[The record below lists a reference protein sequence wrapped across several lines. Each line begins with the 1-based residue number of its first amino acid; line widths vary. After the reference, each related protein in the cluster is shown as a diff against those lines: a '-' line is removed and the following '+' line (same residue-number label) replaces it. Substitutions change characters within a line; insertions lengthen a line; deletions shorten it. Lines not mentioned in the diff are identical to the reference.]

1 MFRTIFIGRKDEKR
15 VGGEEGRERRRRG
28 RRRCRR
34 SRRRRR
40 REDDEEE
47 TEDDH
52 SVTDYIRFAAVVAV
66 IDNVIDVIRHVC
78 F

>member
-15 VGGEEGRERRRRG
+15 VGGEEEKERKRRRR
-28 RRRCRR
+28 RR

-47 TEDDH
+47 KEDDH
-52 SVTDYIRFAAVVAV
+52 SVTDHIRFAAVVAV
-66 IDNVIDVIRHVC
+66 IDNVIDIVIRHVC

>member
-15 VGGEEGRERRRRG
+15 VGGEEGRERRRR
-28 RRRCRR
+28 RRRRR
-34 SRRRRR
+34 KRRRRR

-47 TEDDH
+47 KEDDH
-52 SVTDYIRFAAVVAV
+52 SVTDHIRFAAVVAV
-66 IDNVIDVIRHVC
+66 IDNVIDIVIRHVC

>member
-15 VGGEEGRERRRRG
+15 VGGEEGRERRRR
-28 RRRCRR
+28 
-34 SRRRRR
+34 SRRRR

-47 TEDDH
+47 KEDDH
-52 SVTDYIRFAAVVAV
+52 SVTDHIRFAAVVAV
-66 IDNVIDVIRHVC
+66 IDNVIDIVIRHVC

>member
-1 MFRTIFIGRKDEKR
+1 MFWTIFIGRKDEKR
-15 VGGEEGRERRRRG
+15 VGGEEGRERRRR
-28 RRRCRR
+28 RR

-47 TEDDH
+47 KEDDH
-52 SVTDYIRFAAVVAV
+52 SVTNHIRFAAVVAV
-66 IDNVIDVIRHVC
+66 IDNVIDIVIRHVC